1 MSGRTTSG
9 QAASGRMLPEEF
21 ADLEP
26 FAAKWC
32 IATEAGRYAERL
44 NSTMAEMEA
53 FYDAAFPRVRDAMA
67 YLDTF
72 ELAELAER
80 PELAEQLNLLH
91 LVYSLVMV
99 SLPVEVWHQPMVI
112 DAGTAY
118 FDRHLE
124 PVP

>member
-1 MSGRTTSG
+1 
-9 QAASGRMLPEEF
+9 MLPGAF

-26 FAAKWC
+26 FAGKWC
-32 IATEAGRYAERL
+32 IPTEAGRYAERL
-44 NSTMAEMEA
+44 ATAMPQMQA

-67 YLDTF
+67 HLDQF
-72 ELAELAER
+72 PVHDLPD
-80 PELAEQLNLLH
+80 PELNLLR

-99 SLPVEVWHQPMVI
+99 SLPVEVWNQPRVI

-118 FDRHLE
+118 FDRYLE